1 MLWWLAQNALLAGL
15 LAVGVAVACRVGRFR
30 PAVRHALWLVVLLKL
45 LTPPFLTYPG
55 VEVAVGTQAAVIDH
69 EEQAPEPV
77 VYQILVPVPQ
87 DAIVALDSTH
97 APQSSEPPIA
107 PAKPLSVPPVPTG
120 SEWHWPE
127 WIGPLGVRVLFI
139 GTAAMALLQLVRIVQ
154 LRRMLASGTPAP
166 SALVAEVEAVATML
180 GVQPPIVRILP
191 KLDSPFVCGLHTPVL
206 LWPAELSD
214 SLSLSCQRAVLVHEL
229 AHLRRRDHWIA
240 WLRGLAGCV
249 WWWNPVYW
257 IVSRQL
263 GRNAELACDA
273 WVIASLPDA
282 RRDYAEALLAVAG
295 RWSRTA
301 ALAPAVGMSGS
312 RRDFERRLVMVM
324 RDSVPCKVP
333 VLGLIAVGVLTLGVL
348 PGLTLSQQEQKPAKI
363 VKPAEPTQSAPADP
377 AQPSINEGNFQLLQP
392 QEFVVAYTQA
402 APAQGDDRDRKIK
415 ELEDKLQAILKEV
428 KDLRQAKGANQT
440 TTKPK
445 ITEKPATVTRV
456 PVELKHWT
464 AVETQP
470 AFNVTFVDS
479 GTVSKEHTITLS
491 RATYKL
497 PKEKADALAAFLKHV
512 KASVLE
518 TKVEDDGVTVTT
530 TPDVQHT
537 IAQLVGLL
545 TGQPH
550 AAKGAW
556 KYSVT
561 PTTAAVP
568 ANAYTTPVPNAA
580 PTTTPAP
587 ANAITAPK
595 SP

>member
-1 MLWWLAQNALLAGL
+1 MLWWLAQNAVLAGL
-15 LAVGVAVACRVGRFR
+15 LAVGVAVACRIGRFR

-55 VEVAVGTQAAVIDH
+55 IEVAIGAQAVPVEP
-69 EEQAPEPV
+69 EEAAPEPV
-77 VYQILVPVPQ
+77 VYQFLVPVPQ
-87 DAIVALDSTH
+87 DGIVALDNAY
-97 APQSSEPPIA
+97 APESSEPPIP
-107 PAKPLSVPPVPTG
+107 PAEPLSVPTAPTR

-139 GTAAMALLQLVRIVQ
+139 GTAAMALLQLVRLVQ
-154 LRRMLASGTPAP
+154 LRRMVARGTPAP
-166 SALVAEVEAVATML
+166 SALVAEVEAAAAML
-180 GVQPPIVRILP
+180 CVQPPIVRILP

-206 LWPAELSD
+206 LWSAELSE
-214 SLSLSCQRAVLVHEL
+214 SLSPSCQRAVLVHEL

-273 WVIASLPDA
+273 WVIAALPNA

-324 RDSVPCKVP
+324 RDSVPCKIP
-333 VLGLIAVGVLTLGVL
+333 VLGLVAVGVLALGVL

-363 VKPAEPTQSAPADP
+363 VKPSEPTQPAPAAP
-377 AQPSINEGNFQLLQP
+377 AQPDINEGNFQLLQP

-402 APAQGDDRDRKIK
+402 APVQGDERERKIK

-428 KDLRQAKGANQT
+428 KALREGKGTSQA

-456 PVELKHWT
+456 PVETTYWQAV
-464 AVETQP
+464 AVEGQP
-470 AFNVTFVDS
+470 FTFTNAWITDS
-479 GTVSKEHTITLS
+479 GTASKEQTISLS

-518 TKVEDDGVTVTT
+518 TKVEDDGITVTT

-545 TGQPH
+545 TGQPR

-568 ANAYTTPVPNAA
+568 ANAYKNAVPSTTPVPANA
-580 PTTTPAP
+580 TPAP
-587 ANAITAPK
+587 KRP
-595 SP
+595 